1 MSHWAKSHWPGVGSL
16 AIPLAIFIVAPL
28 VHLVL
33 FAYFLRG
40 HFGSRSSLIT
50 GGFYALLVLWMF
62 AAVMVSRA
70 YKGFRIDQVDVLFL
84 ILLTGIGISAA
95 WYGNNPWL
103 KFAPF
108 FMVAPYFAARLL
120 DPREFSVYFTALA
133 ALCIVAAV
141 LVSFEIADTFGKS
154 MLRTFVLVFGYDHGG
169 GIASNVLGILLV
181 LTVAYLA
188 YPRAH
193 RLTATVWA
201 AALLLLWLVALLV
214 DLQFRA
220 AIYGALLVSAGLIIL
235 SKANLRVRLVLAAYL
250 CASVIVSGML
260 LTHGSPQFLLAPVIE
275 SASSW
280 NDESRSQ
287 LSSVQQRKV
296 FFVIAVRETIA
307 HPFAGI
313 GAGRFAEVSGIP
325 GAYPHNAV
333 LQAFTELGVV
343 GGSLY
348 LGMAV
353 LLAWR
358 LFGLLGDERDV
369 GRKWA
374 WYVLG
379 LWAYLF
385 IIELVGGNYLT
396 SATYWLVSGLA
407 VSLIKSGGDS
417 AGVFRLPPEADSL
430 SNKSESRP

>member
-1 MSHWAKSHWPGVGSL
+1 MTYWVKPHWPGVGSL
-16 AIPLAIFIVAPL
+16 AIPLAVFIVAPL
-28 VHLVL
+28 VHLAL
-33 FAYFLRG
+33 FEYFFRD
-40 HFGSRSSLIT
+40 HFGTRSSLIT

-62 AAVMVSRA
+62 SAVMVSRA
-70 YKGFRIDQVDVLFL
+70 YKGFRLNQVDVLFL
-84 ILLTGIGISAA
+84 IFLTGIGISAA

-103 KFAPF
+103 KFVPF
-108 FMVAPYFAARLL
+108 FMVAPYIAARLL
-120 DPREFSVYFTALA
+120 GPREFSVFFSALA

-154 MLRTFVLVFGYDHGG
+154 VPRAFLLVFGYDHGG

-193 RLTATVWA
+193 RLAVTVWA
-201 AALLLLWLVALLV
+201 AALLLLGLVALLV

-220 AIYGALLVSAGLIIL
+220 ALYSALLVSAGLIIL
-235 SKANLRVRLVLAAYL
+235 SKANLRVRLKILAAY
-250 CASVIVSGML
+250 SFVIVSMVL
-260 LTHGSPQFLLAPVIE
+260 LTHSSLQFLLAPVTE
-275 SASSW
+275 STSSW
-280 NDESRSQ
+280 NDESWSPT
-287 LSSVQQRKV
+287 SSVQQRKV
-296 FFVIAVRETIA
+296 LFVIAAREFLA
-307 HPFAGI
+307 HPAGGI

-333 LQAFTELGVV
+333 LQAYTELGVM

-353 LLAWR
+353 WLAWK

-369 GRKWA
+369 RRKWT

-407 VSLIKSGGDS
+407 VSLIKRGDDS
-417 AGVFRLPPEADSL
+417 AGVFRLSPEADSL
-430 SNKSESRP
+430 SNKSGSRP